1 MSNSPMS
8 EALKVK
14 PLTARQWLM
23 ACLVVSAL
31 IPSIGHAQAASTS
44 LTTLMAVESGLH
56 WVGDGA
62 VAIATV
68 SDSRAAT
75 ALASVRMEF
84 RDPAGRLVAAATLPL
99 GPGTPAYL
107 RFQNKA
113 GAGLRQ
119 LSLFVHVTGLAD
131 AGNAPVAVWEDI
143 SPAGSITLGG
153 SCGPG
158 GSPGGNQQMCQGW
171 RFVLTP
177 DQPQ

>member
-1 MSNSPMS
+1 MSNGPML

-23 ACLVVSAL
+23 ACLAVSAL
-31 IPSIGHAQAASTS
+31 IPSIGHAQATTTP
-44 LTTLMAVESGLH
+44 LRTLMAVESGAHL
-56 WVGDGA
+56 VGDGYA
-62 VAIATV
+62 SVATIT
-68 SDSRAAT
+68 DSRAAT
-75 ALASVRMEF
+75 AFASVRIEF
-84 RDPAGRLVAAATLPL
+84 RDLAGRLVAGTTAPL

-119 LSLFVHVTGLAD
+119 LSLFVHVMGLAD
-131 AGNAPVAVWEDI
+131 AGNAPVATWEDI

-158 GSPGGNQQMCQGW
+158 GSSGGNQQMCQGW
-171 RFVLTP
+171 RFVPIP